1 MNQLSKIATLI
12 GVTILNF
19 PLTTLAQIIPASD
32 GTGTVV
38 MPTSQTPNSQTLDI
52 GGGSRSADRA
62 NLFHSFEQFNLN
74 TGETVNFIST
84 PETQNIFTRVRGGNI
99 SQIDGMIRVTGSN
112 ANLFLMN
119 PAGIIFGSNAS
130 LDIPASFFA
139 TTSTAIDIGN
149 NINGF
154 PSSRFDTFAPNNY
167 SELVGS
173 PSGFVFSG
181 ASGIIIN
188 QGNLRVRDGQNIGL
202 AGNYVLNLG
211 ILDAPNGNVNT
222 VIAPENSWVQIRQ
235 NGNLLNLEVPTQ
247 TILQNPGLPIVAL
260 PQILTGG
267 TQEHATNIK
276 VRENGT
282 IELTNSENF
291 NPALR
296 RGRIAS
302 GTVEIYKDNDEVSFV
317 PLLSGKTLFRQSLRV
332 INISEFV
339 LSRQSLFLTRSQNQ
353 SNKRTNIPEAES
365 IAVEFPNLSA
375 RQYSNSR
382 SELSKNRREVSPLVN
397 SNFESEPFSL
407 RQPRF
412 SEFPNYSARQYSNS
426 RSELSKNWSEIS
438 PLANFSFESEPFS
451 LRQPRFS
458 EFPNYSARQY
468 SNSRSELSKNWSE
481 ISPLVNSNFESEP
494 FSLRQPRFSEFP
506 NYSARRYSNSRSELS
521 KNRREVSPLVNSNFE
536 SEPFSLRQPRFSEF
550 PNYSARQYSNSRS
563 ELSKNWS
570 EISPLAN
577 FSFESEP
584 FSLRQ
589 PRFSEFPNY
598 SARQY
603 SNSPSELSKNWSEIS
618 PLVNFSFESEPLSWR
633 QPHPS
638 DTANILEIRPFPVAL
653 LNNPEIRL
661 SVQPEASLPR
671 VPAIEERIPIG
682 KTNSELITNYPVVQP
697 PSSTNTQL
705 PTAQILTE
713 ASIREIFSQIETQ
726 TKQKPAAIYAI
737 AHPNQLTDKI
747 EGVELQNF
755 TSGLTLMLV
764 LPDGKTIVKSI
775 PDVELNKLHRI
786 AKEFYMEVSDPR
798 TTGWPA
804 ARQLYKWLIAPL
816 EADLKEAGINTLL
829 FYLDEELHS
838 IPLAALYDGQNFLIE
853 NYNFSLIPSLSLTN
867 ANYERLENAEVLAM
881 GMSEFVDKPTLPSVP
896 TEVLT
901 ITEKLWSGEVLLNQS
916 FTLENLQKK
925 RSQQTFKIIHIATHA
940 NFSPENPPYI
950 QLWDRKLPLKELRNL
965 EWYKQP
971 FLETCDY
978 LHKSMIIYR

>member
-1 MNQLSKIATLI
+1 MNNLSKIATLT
-12 GVTILNF
+12 GVTILIF

-74 TGETVNFIST
+74 TGQTANFIST

-119 PAGIIFGSNAS
+119 PAGIIFGSNS
-130 LDIPASFFA
+130 RLDVPASFFA

-167 SELVGS
+167 SQLVGS

-181 ASGIIIN
+181 ASGAIIN

-202 AGNYVLNLG
+202 AGKNVLNLG
-211 ILDAPNGNVNT
+211 SLDAPNGNVNT

-235 NGNLLNLEVPTQ
+235 NGNLLNLEIPTQ

-267 TQEHATNIK
+267 TQEHATN
-276 VRENGT
+276 VRARENGT

-302 GTVEIYKDNDEVSFV
+302 GTVETNNNDNDRVSFV
-317 PLLSGKTLFRQSLRV
+317 PPVSGE
-332 INISEFV
+332 I
-339 LSRQSLFLTRSQNQ
+339 LSRQSVRGINTSESVLSKQSLSLNRSQNQ
-353 SNKRTNIPEAES
+353 FNNRTNIPETES
-365 IAVEFPNLSA
+365 ISVEVPNLSA
-375 RQYSNSR
+375 RQYSDRQSR
-382 SELSKNRREVSPLVN
+382 QTKNRREISPLAN
-397 SNFESEPFSL
+397 SSFESEPPSL
-407 RQPRF
+407 RQPRTPEIPNPSARQYF
-412 SEFPNYSARQYSNS
+412 NRRSEQTKNRREISPLANSSFESEPPSLRQPRTPEIPNPSARQYSNR
-426 RSELSKNWSEIS
+426 RSEQTKNRSEIS
-438 PLANFSFESEPFS
+438 QLTNSSFESEPPSF
-451 LRQPRFS
+451 RQPR
-458 EFPNYSARQY
+458 P
-468 SNSRSELSKNWSE
+468 SN
-481 ISPLVNSNFESEP
+481 
-494 FSLRQPRFSEFP
+494 
-506 NYSARRYSNSRSELS
+506 
-521 KNRREVSPLVNSNFE
+521 
-536 SEPFSLRQPRFSEF
+536 
-550 PNYSARQYSNSRS
+550 
-563 ELSKNWS
+563 
-570 EISPLAN
+570 
-577 FSFESEP
+577 
-584 FSLRQ
+584 
-589 PRFSEFPNY
+589 
-598 SARQY
+598 
-603 SNSPSELSKNWSEIS
+603 
-618 PLVNFSFESEPLSWR
+618 
-633 QPHPS
+633 
-638 DTANILEIRPFPVAL
+638 TTNILEIRPFPVTP

-661 SVQPEASLPR
+661 SVEPEASLPR
-671 VPAIEERIPIG
+671 RPAIEERIPIAE
-682 KTNSELITNYPVVQP
+682 TNSELITNYPVVQSL
-697 PSSTNTQL
+697 SSAQTQL
-705 PTAQILTE
+705 PTPQILTE
-713 ASIREIFSQIETQ
+713 ASIREIFSQIEAQ
-726 TKQKPAAIYAI
+726 TKQKPAAIYVI
-737 AHPNQLTDKI
+737 THPNQLTDQI

-764 LPDGKTIVKSI
+764 LPDGKPIVKSI
-775 PDVELNKLHRI
+775 PDVEAKKLRRI

-816 EADLKEAGINTLL
+816 EADLKKAGINTLL
-829 FYLDEELHS
+829 FYLDEELRS

-881 GMSEFVDKPTLPSVP
+881 GMSEFVDKPTLPGVP

-916 FTLENLQKK
+916 FTLENLKKK

-950 QLWDRKLPLKELRNL
+950 QFWDRKLPLKELRDL
-965 EWYKQP
+965 QWYKQP
-971 FLETCDY
+971 QVELLVLSACETGLGNTLETEMGFAG
-978 LHKSMIIYR
+978 LAHQAGVKSALASLWQVSDVGTLSLMIEFYRNLKSSSIKAEALRNAQLTLLRGKVEVDTGLLNSTRGDTSLSNTLALRLQTEDLSHPYYWASFTMIGSPW